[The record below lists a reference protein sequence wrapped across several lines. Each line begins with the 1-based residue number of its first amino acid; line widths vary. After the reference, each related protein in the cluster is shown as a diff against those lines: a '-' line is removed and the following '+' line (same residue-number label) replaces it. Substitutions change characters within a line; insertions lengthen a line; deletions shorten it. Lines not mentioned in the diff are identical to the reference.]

1 MFLREQFGV
10 QAESHP
16 VYRQLALENL
26 ARQYEFLHSITKA
39 SLQLNQPF
47 LSIEVIRALNFH
59 ATACLHANAGEFR
72 TVQVSVRNP
81 ENPSEPPSFQPP
93 PHFEVNALMQL
104 FTNQVNR
111 IWSET
116 DPFHLSA
123 LVLWRLNH
131 IHPFINGN
139 GRTARVV
146 SYFVLCL
153 KLDNWLPGSPILP
166 ELIRLNRDEY
176 IQLLREVDSS
186 AISGSLYVSPLA
198 HFIQRLLEEQLGQKN
213 PQPPNLM
220 LPAT

>member
-1 MFLREQFGV
+1 MFLREQFGHL
-10 QAESHP
+10 AESHP
-16 VYRQLALENL
+16 VYRQLELENL
-26 ARQYEFLHSITKA
+26 ARQYEFLYSVTKA

-72 TVQVSVRNP
+72 TVQVSVGNP
-81 ENPSEPPSFQPP
+81 ANPAEPPSFQPP
-93 PHFEVNALMQL
+93 PHFEVSALMQL

-116 DPFHLSA
+116 DPFMLSA

-153 KLDNWLPGSPILP
+153 KLGNWLPGSTILP
-166 ELIRLNRDEY
+166 ELIRRDREEY
-176 IQLLREVDSS
+176 IKLLRVTDSS
-186 AISGSLYVSPLA
+186 MMSGNADFIPLA
-198 HFIQRLLEEQLGQKN
+198 DFIRRLIQEQLGQTN
-213 PQPPNLM
+213 P
-220 LPAT
+220 